1 MIELAAILF
10 IITIMLIEQHRVIS
24 FRFLYHR
31 DEFEQLNGS

>member
-24 FRFLYHR
+24 FRFLYRR